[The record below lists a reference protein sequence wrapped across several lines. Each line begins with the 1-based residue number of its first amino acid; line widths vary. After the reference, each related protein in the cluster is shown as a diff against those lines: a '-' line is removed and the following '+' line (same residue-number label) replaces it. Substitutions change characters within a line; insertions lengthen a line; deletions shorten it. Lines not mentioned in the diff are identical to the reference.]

1 VIRFDQKVLVRLSIA
16 DVSILFSIARNFAR
30 FLHLKH
36 LPQNQQ
42 FERAMHHEHLLKSQ
56 HIVFKM
62 KERREHL
69 VCIRMVSKMV
79 PKICLVLLCALF
91 SLTATV
97 TAFSNSNHHG
107 PSHRSISLRPSFKSR
122 YSSSPSLLASVAS
135 SSDQRSGKLPPT
147 QEDEYDSSTSTSPTS
162 SDAKPPDRRTASASE
177 RSSSNTLQSPSQNK
191 QQQFTPNNNNS
202 NKQQPGRRRDN
213 FKSLRGH
220 IRSQFKTAKD
230 LERKGEWRK
239 AVKILQDILILDVTD
254 AHSHLAL
261 ARLQARRSP
270 GTDNAVQAF
279 RNGTAACPDS
289 VHLWQA
295 WAVHSESVGDKEQAR
310 TLFERALELDLYNP
324 YVCHAYGLMERKSG
338 NTDAAKQL
346 WERALQNNC
355 STAALVCSLGE
366 VLIAAR
372 QYEDTRDLYVQH
384 LGRLQTEREK
394 TEVYLASAWLEE
406 RYFSNFER
414 AEELLKHSLAMS
426 PTSGLTQVALARL
439 EGRRRQQQQPGA
451 DSNKATVRRLANA
464 CIRIENGSSEDQP
477 TDGRVYN
484 AWANLEVKSRR
495 FSAAQKI
502 LRKGIDRYPKDH
514 SLLQAAGKVEERVG
528 NYTGARQYFSASLCV
543 QPSAPTLVA
552 YAMLELR
559 HPESGSS
566 DWTKVKQLFEE
577 ALLLDPR
584 HGPAYNAYGN
594 AVLRKGDSEEARK
607 VFERGARAN
616 CSDAASIF
624 HGYASLELSCGNV
637 DRARELLVQGRQKAQ
652 LQDLGMDS
660 PHRERARFL
669 SHTLGMLELNSNH
682 PIDALA
688 VFKDGIARFGNSSRL
703 LLGAAL
709 CEVKLGNEGSARI
722 LFEKSVKSDERHAHA
737 WQAWGVMEMR
747 AGNWKSAQTLFECGL
762 KSAPQHGALWH
773 AYATMEGRLGNVE
786 NARALFA
793 KGITKAPNHV
803 SLYQGWALLELREE
817 DFGAAKALITQALTR
832 DKVCCF

>member
-1 VIRFDQKVLVRLSIA
+1 
-16 DVSILFSIARNFAR
+16 
-30 FLHLKH
+30 
-36 LPQNQQ
+36 
-42 FERAMHHEHLLKSQ
+42 MHHEHVLKPQ
-56 HIVFKM
+56 PVVLKM
-62 KERREHL
+62 NERREHL
-69 VCIRMVSKMV
+69 VFSRIAARPVTKLS
-79 PKICLVLLCALF
+79 LVFLCALI
-91 SLTATV
+91 SSSTTV
-97 TAFSNSNHHG
+97 TAFSNSNRHAG
-107 PSHRSISLRPSFKSR
+107 PVHSHRSISLHSGDRAPFISR
-122 YSSSPSLLASVAS
+122 YRYCCSSSLLASVAP
-135 SSDQRSGKLPPT
+135 SSDLNQRSGQQSPT
-147 QEDEYDSSTSTSPTS
+147 QDESSSFASST
-162 SDAKPPDRRTASASE
+162 RTTTTSASD
-177 RSSSNTLQSPSQNK
+177 RGTPSSSTLQSPTPQNK
-191 QQQFTPNNNNS
+191 QQFTQNNS
-202 NKQQPGRRRDN
+202 NKQQPGRRREN
-213 FKSLRGH
+213 LKSLKGH
-220 IRSQFKTAKD
+220 IRSQFKAAKD

-239 AVKILQDILILDVTD
+239 SAKILQDILVLDITD

-310 TLFERALELDLYNP
+310 TLFERALKLDPYNAH
-324 YVCHAYGLMERKSG
+324 VCHAYGLMERKSG
-338 NTDAAKQL
+338 NTVSAKQL
-346 WERALQNNC
+346 WERALQNN
-355 STAALVCSLGE
+355 STTAALVCSLGE
-366 VLIAAR
+366 VLIANGE
-372 QYEDTRDLYVQH
+372 YEDTRDLYVRH
-384 LGRLQTEREK
+384 LVRLNTEREK

-406 RYFSNFER
+406 RYFSNFDR
-414 AEELLKHSLAMS
+414 AEELLKHALAMS
-426 PTSGLTQVALARL
+426 PTSGLAQVALARL
-439 EGRRRQQQQPGA
+439 EGRRRQQQQGA
-451 DSNKATVRRLANA
+451 DPKKATVRRLANA

-502 LRKGIDRYPKDH
+502 LRKGIDRYPQDH

-528 NYTGARQYFSASLCV
+528 NYTGAREYFSASLCV

-624 HGYASLELSCGNV
+624 HGYASLELACGNI
-637 DRARELLVQGRQKAQ
+637 DKARELLVQGREKAQ

-688 VFKDGIARFGNSSRL
+688 VFLDGITRYGNSSRL

-709 CEVKLGNEGSARI
+709 CEVKLGNEVNART
-722 LFEKSVKSDERHAHA
+722 LFEKSVVSDDRHAHA

-747 AGNWKSAQTLFECGL
+747 AGNWNSAKTLFECGI
-762 KSAPQHGALWH
+762 KSAPKHGALWH

-793 KGITKAPNHV
+793 KGIAKAPNHV

-832 DKVCCF
+832 DKVCCFEYDYERVSRHSSR